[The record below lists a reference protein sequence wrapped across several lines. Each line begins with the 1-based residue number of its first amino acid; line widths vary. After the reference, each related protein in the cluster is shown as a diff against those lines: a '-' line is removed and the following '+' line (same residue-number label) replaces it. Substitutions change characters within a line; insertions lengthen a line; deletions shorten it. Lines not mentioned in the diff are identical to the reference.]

1 MKRTATVTHRIVLVS
16 QDLSFRKVHDIR
28 YQSLISKAASG
39 DTSLVEKKG
48 NLFFIVFFK
57 GLNTPIFCMYLL
69 QLMVAGEP
77 GAIGVHAVCRV
88 GLVLASE
95 AGSATIQPRMLAA
108 NSVRDLLW
116 ETSHAMKDPA
126 LVGIE
131 LVLRYLL
138 EQLNS
143 CRTTAYE

>member
-1 MKRTATVTHRIVLVS
+1 
-16 QDLSFRKVHDIR
+16 
-28 YQSLISKAASG
+28 
-39 DTSLVEKKG
+39 
-48 NLFFIVFFK
+48 
-57 GLNTPIFCMYLL
+57 
-69 QLMVAGEP
+69 MVAGEP